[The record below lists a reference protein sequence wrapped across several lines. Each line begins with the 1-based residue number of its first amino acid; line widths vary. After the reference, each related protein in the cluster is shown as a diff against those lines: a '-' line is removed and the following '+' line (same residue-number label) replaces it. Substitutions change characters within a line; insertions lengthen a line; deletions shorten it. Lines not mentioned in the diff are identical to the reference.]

1 METFTKKNIAIIAV
15 IAISTITLS
24 VFLHLTA
31 MVSPMIL
38 GGISV
43 FLLFP
48 FRSQSYIVRRMLLL
62 SLILISIWMLQDLG
76 ITLLPFGIS
85 LLIAFLIDPVV
96 SWLERKK
103 IKRWI
108 AAMMLIIFMVGTVG
122 AVSILVF
129 PLAFLQLDDVIKQVS
144 SMVTSTTSYLESRK
158 FYRLLESF
166 GLPQNTMKE
175 IVQNEFMPRLES
187 IFKVVLGALLSVL
200 TSLSGIASQLL
211 NVILTPILTFYFV
224 KDFPKFKN
232 FLQRTIERKNK
243 KVYSNLLRMSDILRV
258 YIGWQ
263 MIAAFMVGT
272 LASVMF
278 SLFQVPYPVV
288 LGVLCGFLNP
298 IPLFGSIASMI
309 IGIITV
315 LLVNP
320 TGAGGNILTI
330 TLVVN
335 GLHFFNAYVIEPRIL
350 GNRVG
355 LHPIILLG
363 SLFVFGH
370 FFGFLG
376 LLVAVPSTAI
386 LMMFL
391 RDWQKKQEEF
401 GTLASPLPQVEAE

>member
-1 METFTKKNIAIIAV
+1 MESFAKKNISIAAV
-15 IAISTITLS
+15 IAISTIILS
-24 VFLHLTA
+24 VFLHLTG

-38 GGISV
+38 GGIAV

-62 SLILISIWMLQDLG
+62 ALILISMWMLQDLG
-76 ITLLPFGIS
+76 ITLLPFGVS

-103 IKRWI
+103 FKRWI
-108 AAMMLIIFMVGTVG
+108 AALLLIIFMVGTVG
-122 AVSILVF
+122 LVSIFVF

-144 SMVTSTTSYLESRK
+144 TMINSATTYLESRK

-166 GLPQNTMKE
+166 GLPQSTMKE

-187 IFKVVLGALLSVL
+187 IFKVVLEALLSVL
-200 TSLSGIASQLL
+200 TSISGIASQLL

-224 KDFPKFKN
+224 KDFPKFKR

-243 KVYSNLLRMSDILRV
+243 KVYFNLQRMSDILRV

-263 MIAAFMVGT
+263 LIAAFMVGT
-272 LASVMF
+272 LASIMF
-278 SLFQVPYPVV
+278 SIFNVPYPVV

-330 TLVVN
+330 ALVVN

-350 GNRVG
+350 GTRVG

-376 LLVAVPSTAI
+376 LLIAVPTTAI

-391 RDWQKKQEEF
+391 RDWQKKQDDT
-401 GTLASPLPQVEAE
+401 GTLAALNTPVE

>member
-1 METFTKKNIAIIAV
+1 
-15 IAISTITLS
+15 
-24 VFLHLTA
+24 
-31 MVSPMIL
+31 
-38 GGISV
+38 
-43 FLLFP
+43 
-48 FRSQSYIVRRMLLL
+48 
-62 SLILISIWMLQDLG
+62 
-76 ITLLPFGIS
+76 
-85 LLIAFLIDPVV
+85 
-96 SWLERKK
+96 
-103 IKRWI
+103 
-108 AAMMLIIFMVGTVG
+108 
-122 AVSILVF
+122 
-129 PLAFLQLDDVIKQVS
+129 
-144 SMVTSTTSYLESRK
+144 
-158 FYRLLESF
+158 
-166 GLPQNTMKE
+166 
-175 IVQNEFMPRLES
+175 
-187 IFKVVLGALLSVL
+187 
-200 TSLSGIASQLL
+200 
-211 NVILTPILTFYFV
+211 
-224 KDFPKFKN
+224 
-232 FLQRTIERKNK
+232 
-243 KVYSNLLRMSDILRV
+243 
-258 YIGWQ
+258 
-263 MIAAFMVGT
+263 MVGT

-391 RDWQKKQEEF
+391 RDWQKKQEEL
-401 GTLASPLPQVEAE
+401 GTLTAPHTQVQSE

>member
-1 METFTKKNIAIIAV
+1 METFTKKNIAIVAV
-15 IAISTITLS
+15 IAISTLILS
-24 VFLHLTA
+24 VFLHLTG
-31 MVSPMIL
+31 MVNPMIL

-62 SLILISIWMLQDLG
+62 SLILISMWMLQDLG

-108 AAMMLIIFMVGTVG
+108 AALLLIIFMVGAVG
-122 AVSILVF
+122 TVSILAF
-129 PLAFLQLDDVIKQVS
+129 PLAFLQLDDVIKQIS
-144 SMVTSTTSYLESRK
+144 SMVNSATSYLESRK

-166 GLPQNTMKE
+166 GLPQSTMKE
-175 IVQNEFMPRLES
+175 IVQNEFMPKLES
-187 IFKVVLGALLSVL
+187 VFKVVLGALLSVL

-224 KDFPKFKN
+224 KDFPKFKG

-278 SLFQVPYPVV
+278 SLFGVPYPVV

-320 TGAGGNILTI
+320 TGTGGNILTI
-330 TLVVN
+330 VLVVN

-376 LLVAVPSTAI
+376 LLIAVPSTAI

-401 GTLASPLPQVEAE
+401 GTLTSPIPKAETE

>member
-1 METFTKKNIAIIAV
+1 METFTKKNIAIVAV
-15 IAISTITLS
+15 IAISTLILS
-24 VFLHLTA
+24 VFLHLTG
-31 MVSPMIL
+31 MVNPMIL

-48 FRSQSYIVRRMLLL
+48 FRTQSYIVRRMLLL
-62 SLILISIWMLQDLG
+62 SMILISMWMLQDLG

-108 AAMMLIIFMVGTVG
+108 AALLLIIFMVGAVG
-122 AVSILVF
+122 TVSILAF
-129 PLAFLQLDDVIKQVS
+129 PLAFLQLDDVIKQIS
-144 SMVTSTTSYLESRK
+144 SMVTSATSYLESRK

-166 GLPQNTMKE
+166 GLPQSTMKE
-175 IVQNEFMPRLES
+175 IVQNEFMPKLES
-187 IFKVVLGALLSVL
+187 VFKVVLGALLSVL

-224 KDFPKFKN
+224 KDFPKFKS

-243 KVYSNLLRMSDILRV
+243 KVYTNLLRMSDILRV

-278 SLFQVPYPVV
+278 SLFGVPYPVV

-330 TLVVN
+330 VLVVN

-401 GTLASPLPQVEAE
+401 GTLSSPLPHPEAE